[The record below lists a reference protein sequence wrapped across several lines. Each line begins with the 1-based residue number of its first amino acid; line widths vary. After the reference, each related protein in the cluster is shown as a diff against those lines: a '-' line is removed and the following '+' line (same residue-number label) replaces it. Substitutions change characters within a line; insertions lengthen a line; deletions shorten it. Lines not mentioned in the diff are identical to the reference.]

1 MSALPP
7 LLAGLDAAALGRLGI
22 DESRFSAAS
31 GDYLFRQGAP
41 TSGVYIIES
50 GRIALIGRTPGDGEV
65 VIGELGAGESVG
77 ELSLLDQG
85 VRSASARVISDCAG
99 WRLTLE
105 RFHPLAQ
112 SGDADAHLLLDRM
125 RIEVAERTRT
135 TLFDIAA
142 LLDHG
147 AGVARRL
154 GDLPPPPA
162 RDAGDMAALLHSFP
176 GFDSFDAE
184 DWAALA
190 AMARRVDAPRGTL
203 LASSGEAPESLYLVA
218 RGAVRATLPSAHG
231 NEQIFLY
238 GPGSFAGLAP
248 MLDGVERL
256 LHLDMREDGVVFVI
270 DGQALQ
276 TLRRGENSF
285 ARMVMRQAGLQM
297 VRDLRRLSRI
307 LGRLQR
313 AAGNMR

>member
-1 MSALPP
+1 M
-7 LLAGLDAAALGRLGI
+7 
-22 DESRFSAAS
+22 
-31 GDYLFRQGAP
+31 
-41 TSGVYIIES
+41 
-50 GRIALIGRTPGDGEV
+50 

-85 VRSASARVISDCAG
+85 VRSASARAITDCNG

-112 SGDADAHLLLDRM
+112 SGDADVHLLLDRM

-147 AGVARRL
+147 AGVARQL
-154 GDLPPPPA
+154 GDMPPPPA
-162 RDAGDMAALLHSFP
+162 RDAGDMAELLHSFP
-176 GFDSFDAE
+176 GFDGFDDD
-184 DWAALA
+184 DWAALGG
-190 AMARRVDAPRGTL
+190 MARRVDMPRGSL
-203 LASSGEAPESLYLVA
+203 LASSGEAPQSLFLVA

-270 DGQALQ
+270 DGHALQ
-276 TLRRGENSF
+276 SLRRGESSF

-313 AAGNMR
+313 AAGSMQ